1 MNRRAISTVVDAV
14 LFLLL
19 VSTAIVT
26 ITLPGDVSKAPDAG
40 ESAQLLA
47 TTTASVEYEL
57 GSGTSTGVS
66 TETRIAH
73 GTLAG
78 LAARAAVADAT
89 VAGRSLSPA
98 SDGFVRAVR
107 ERVRARLGPGTQ
119 VHARWRPYE
128 SSPVRGRVEIG
139 RQPPPAADVSAR
151 VLRVPI
157 GSAARPTDPLRAD
170 GREGVSGAVAE
181 RLTAQLLPATS
192 AEVPR
197 VDGPVRRDIRRRYR
211 LLAGDRAE
219 TATELFE
226 TDNVSTATTVTGTA
240 LAERIRADLRRE
252 FDTPAAA
259 ARAVETGT
267 VTVTV
272 RRWDR

>member
-1 MNRRAISTVVDAV
+1 MSGRGISTVVDAV

-26 ITLPGDVSKAPDAG
+26 ITLPGDVPGAPDAG
-40 ESAQLLA
+40 ESTELLA
-47 TTTASVEYEL
+47 TTTASVEYDL
-57 GSGTSTGVS
+57 GSGA
-66 TETRIAH
+66 ETRTAH
-73 GTLAG
+73 GTLAA
-78 LAARAAVADAT
+78 LAARAAVADAR
-89 VAGRSLSPA
+89 VGGRPLSPA
-98 SDGFVRAVR
+98 SEGFVRAVR
-107 ERVRARLGPGTQ
+107 EQIRERLGPRTQ

-128 SSPVRGRVEIG
+128 SSPIRGTVEIG

-151 VLRVPI
+151 VLRVPV
-157 GSAARPTDPLRAD
+157 GSAARPTAPLPAD
-170 GREGVSGAVAE
+170 RGVSGAVAD

-219 TATELFE
+219 RVTELFE
-226 TDNVSTATTVTGTA
+226 TADVSNATAVTSAA

-252 FDTPAAA
+252 FEAPAAA

-272 RRWDR
+272 RRWGR